1 MEDGLEVFGRGLCG
15 DFFADALGAECG
27 FGIGLDLLNVG
38 VDGQSAAGEGC
49 LVLELVRAPGPEDV
63 VVHRVFVLKNQF
75 KIGPKPLLF
84 IPGTP
89 RLIRGNYFLD

>member
-1 MEDGLEVFGRGLCG
+1 M
-15 DFFADALGAECG
+15 
-27 FGIGLDLLNVG
+27 IGTDQILKFMDISKTVG
-38 VDGQSAAGEGC
+38 KFDDYPPYIIKNS
-49 LVLELVRAPGPEDV
+49 VLSHVM
-63 VVHRVFVLKNQF
+63 